1 MLTGDYSPHFA
12 LKHMFKDVQL
22 GIEIANKLELDVPAT
37 STVSGVMYG
46 AVMKGLGDLDYA
58 AVSKLYDNHT
68 VAPKAAPAA
77 SQ

>member
-37 STVSGVMYG
+37 STVGGVMYG

-77 SQ
+77 AQ